1 MPTMHADYPIHIS
14 LSKITASTMLQP
26 LASQQKRNFGDPIGL
41 QKNITMNLPLN
52 RLRGAKRATFH
63 HVIETLLRPISQT
76 SISQTRQVIF
86 VDRTLSGL
94 PSAASKFH
102 SKPSFQSLLLL
113 KYHKLTWISRLAHPP
128 CTPEAAVDALPR
140 TTYSPFPTT
149 PLANSEH
156 SSQPAYLHPT
166 EPTHTQHKS
175 WAVRVESKMNQAP
188 LRPRAHT
195 SPSQFKAKHPSNL
208 STCTTLDNESSST
221 TSSSSTHLY
230 MRSAPVSPQFAPPL
244 MDMMKSAWD
253 YDDDE
258 DDQGK
263 SQRFVEWV
271 EKLHIRSRSTN
282 TRSLRKALK
291 GVFGKKKGATL

>member
-1 MPTMHADYPIHIS
+1 MHADYPIQIS
-14 LSKITASTMLQP
+14 LLKITSSTMLQP
-26 LASQQKRNFGDPIGL
+26 LASQRRRNFGDPIGL

-52 RLRGAKRATFH
+52 HLRGAKRATFH
-63 HVIETLLRPISQT
+63 HVTETLLFPISLA

-102 SKPSFQSLLLL
+102 STPSFQSLLLL

-128 CTPEAAVDALPR
+128 CTPEAAVDALPQ

-149 PLANSEH
+149 PLTNFEH

-166 EPTHTQHKS
+166 EPTHAQHKS
-175 WAVRVESKMNQAP
+175 WPVRVESKMNQAP
-188 LRPRAHT
+188 LRPRADT
-195 SPSQFKAKHPSNL
+195 SPSQLKVKHPSNL

-221 TSSSSTHLY
+221 TSSSSTNLY

-253 YDDDE
+253 YDDDDDE
-258 DDQGK
+258 DDPGK
-263 SQRFVEWV
+263 PQRFVEWV
-271 EKLHIRSRSTN
+271 EKLHIRSRSTKK
-282 TRSLRKALK
+282 RSLSKALK